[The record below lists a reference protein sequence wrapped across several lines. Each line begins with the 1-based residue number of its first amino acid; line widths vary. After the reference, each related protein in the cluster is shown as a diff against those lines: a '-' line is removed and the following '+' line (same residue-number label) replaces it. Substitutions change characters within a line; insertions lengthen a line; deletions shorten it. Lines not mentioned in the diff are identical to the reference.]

1 MLPEASGTFSKSS
14 QDFPDCRFHVANRA
28 AALPFRAGGG
38 YLAGMAEKKTKKS
51 AVSGDSAPDPELDG
65 LDFEAALAELEGLV
79 ASMESGELG
88 LEASLKAFERGVAL
102 TRHCQNALK
111 NAELKV
117 KVLTEQNTLED
128 LDVDTLD
135 DA

>member
-1 MLPEASGTFSKSS
+1 MPRKSTTS
-14 QDFPDCRFHVANRA
+14 TDPQPA
-28 AALPFRAGGG
+28 ATP
-38 YLAGMAEKKTKKS
+38 AEF
-51 AVSGDSAPDPELDG
+51 AD
-65 LDFEAALAELEGLV
+65 LDFEAALAELETLV
-79 ASMESGELG
+79 TSMESGELG

-102 TRHCQNALK
+102 TRHCQSALK

-117 KVLTEQNTLED
+117 KVLTEANTLED